1 MPGEA
6 TCAGAWG
13 SAQFCRAGGLVLLSS
28 DGLARQ
34 RRALP
39 DEKTWTD
46 CLFDKTNA
54 KANPGKVTYASP
66 GIGAGNHLAG
76 ELFAST
82 LGVNVRHI
90 PYKGS
95 APANTDLL
103 AGRVT
108 MMFQNMVSG
117 LPLITSGRMRTRRR
131 LASTSRLHMAC
142 C

>member
-1 MPGEA
+1 
-6 TCAGAWG
+6 
-13 SAQFCRAGGLVLLSS
+13 
-28 DGLARQ
+28 
-34 RRALP
+34 
-39 DEKTWTD
+39 
-46 CLFDKTNA
+46 
-54 KANPGKVTYASP
+54 VTYASP

-131 LASTSRLHMAC
+131 LASTSRLRMAC